1 MAVAIRGSAT
11 ARFYR
16 TFHAWSRLGSASHQ
30 QRRCFTPTRSI
41 REANDTKPTN
51 SRRDAQH
58 VQTSESPNKQH
69 DPDTRF
75 KTPPTLKTTE
85 HKIPADIFAT
95 LEQHPTYLRRIQDEL
110 DVKIEPT
117 DIVTEDNRRIVR
129 VTAKGNSAQHY
140 VRSLLTRHAHDAQTL
155 DNTVFE
161 SREVRKN
168 KTAVLKLSLS
178 SEELALLQD
187 NNDELRL
194 RIAQTFAV
202 RLDIEHDQRA
212 TAYGMRSVT
221 ITGER
226 RAITSAK
233 DFIQSL
239 HLDLDQ
245 SSQLQQD
252 RVERPL
258 ANPSTPSSVS
268 SRPART
274 GPRSSTQASP
284 QSNTQTR
291 SQPSPQTSTQT
302 SPQPRTRST
311 TTNLKHDYKATM
323 RSVPSSVVVLTT
335 RASSADLNI
344 DSLRGMTVS
353 SMSSV
358 TLEPEPIISFSI
370 RGPSRT
376 LDCITAG
383 QPFTVNFLNTHPT
396 GAHIA
401 DIFSRPHD
409 DPSQPF
415 RIINDSGLAD
425 IYESSDPAGPAIGGI
440 HIPARFTC
448 ELLPGK
454 SLEIGDH
461 TVVFARV
468 TDIWNVPSGPSTK
481 KRTFLA
487 YAQAEYR
494 GVQASKIPLTN
505 LETLKRTQPAK
516 SAPVPSEKSAHDL
529 QNKRVRVGNLPLTAR
544 AQDVKRYLKE
554 AGFALRGVQMT
565 ITDDQNPSYCFARFY
580 SLAESERA
588 VRTLDGASFMD
599 RSLKVTLAPDTRG
612 GQNVKTPE
620 AQVFDETASIE
631 PAPIEPAAIEPA
643 SADPASTEHAFIELT
658 PTESDLIE
666 SASTEAAESGLVD
679 AYWQMALDEDN
690 KTDVLEER
698 AADQRALGE
707 AQTPADLPAPSVENG
722 KQDK

>member
-16 TFHAWSRLGSASHQ
+16 TFHTWSRLGSVSHQ
-30 QRRCFTPTRSI
+30 QRRCFTPTSSI
-41 REANDTKPTN
+41 REANDAEPTN
-51 SRRDAQH
+51 PTQNIRH
-58 VQTSESPNKQH
+58 VRTSGRTNKQNN
-69 DPDTRF
+69 PDTIL

-85 HKIPADIFAT
+85 HLIPEDLFAV
-95 LEQHPTYLRRIQDEL
+95 LQQHPTYLRRMQAEL

-117 DIVTEDNRRIVR
+117 DTVTDENRRIVR
-129 VTAKGNSAQHY
+129 VTAKGTSTHRY
-140 VRSLLTRHAHDAQTL
+140 VRNLLLRHANDAQTL

-161 SREVRKN
+161 PLELRKN
-168 KTAVLKLSLS
+168 RPAVLYVGLS
-178 SEELALLQD
+178 SEGLALLQD
-187 NNDELRL
+187 NNGELRL
-194 RIAQTFAV
+194 RIEQTFGV
-202 RLDIEHDQRA
+202 QVEIEQDQRD
-212 TAYGMRSVT
+212 TRHCGT
-221 ITGER
+221 R
-226 RAITSAK
+226 RVIVSGDRRGLGSAR

-239 HLDLDQ
+239 HLDLEQ
-245 SSQLQQD
+245 PEQLLQD
-252 RVERPL
+252 RDERLL
-258 ANPSTPSSVS
+258 AKPSTPSSVS
-268 SRPART
+268 SKLAQIST
-274 GPRSSTQASP
+274 QSSTQTAPQTISQAS
-284 QSNTQTR
+284 TQTR
-291 SQPSPQTSTQT
+291 PQPSTQS
-302 SPQPRTRST
+302 SPRST
-311 TTNLKHDYKATM
+311 TTNLKHEYKATM

-335 RASSADLNI
+335 RVSSADSNI

-425 IYESSDPAGPAIGGI
+425 VYESGDPAGPTIGGI

-468 TDIWNVPSGPSTK
+468 TDIWSIPVIPSTS

-494 GVQASKIPLTN
+494 GVQSSKIPLTN

-516 SAPVPSEKSAHDL
+516 SAPVPSERSAHDQ
-529 QNKRVRVGNLPLTAR
+529 QNKRVRIGNLPLTAR
-544 AQDVKRYLKE
+544 AKDVKHYIKE

-565 ITDDQNPSYCFARFY
+565 ITDDQNPSYCFARFL

-599 RSLKVTLAPDTRG
+599 RSLKVTFAPDTRG
-612 GQNVKTPE
+612 GQKVKTPE
-620 AQVFDETASIE
+620 PQVLEETASTETASAETASAE
-631 PAPIEPAAIEPA
+631 PAPIEPASNEPA
-643 SADPASTEHAFIELT
+643 STMSTKTMSTEPANSE
-658 PTESDLIE
+658 
-666 SASTEAAESGLVD
+666 LVD
-679 AYWQMALDEDN
+679 AYWQMALDEEN
-690 KTDVLEER
+690 REDVLEER

-722 KQDK
+722 KQK